1 MNRPSLPELPSLPD
15 VVPDFVTSIL
25 DGVLDV
31 VPILIDTSLTLI

>member
-1 MNRPSLPELPSLPD
+1 MPGMPEIPTLPD